1 MKTSKVKKSIFRK
14 IQTAKFE
21 QVDINL
27 EIEEEIEWKDIEDR
41 MKKTNQI
48 TQVLLLDFI
57 QTYNK
62 VVEEL
67 KVDRK
72 LATGTK
78 PELENKTEAKDFDF
92 LT

>member
-1 MKTSKVKKSIFRK
+1 MKTSKIKKSIFRK

-78 PELENKTEAKDFDF
+78 PEPENKPEAKDFDF

>member
-1 MKTSKVKKSIFRK
+1 MKTSKIKKSIFRK

-78 PELENKTEAKDFDF
+78 PELENQPEAKDFDF